1 MDTTVVLRSSDLQRI
16 DALAYKTIIEY
27 FKAKDYP
34 YSAYDVEEAL
44 AGVHERLAKSWVKY
58 DPAKSKSSFFVKMA
72 RNCACDVI
80 RREANWRLHR
90 VGMQMTTSDGEVY
103 ELDFADRECP
113 EKFQADFQ
121 VIINEELEMV
131 EREIDTLGYKTALAL
146 RLDAMGYT
154 YDEIMA
160 RLDCSYN
167 ALTSLLSRGR
177 KLLKQKL
184 PMAS

>member
-1 MDTTVVLRSSDLQRI
+1 MDTTVVIRSSDLQRI
-16 DALAYKTIIEY
+16 DAIACKTIIEY
-27 FKAKDYP
+27 FKAKGFP
-34 YSAYDVEEAL
+34 YSTYDVEEAL
-44 AGVHERLAKSWVKY
+44 AGVHERLAKSWANY
-58 DPAKSKSSFFVKMA
+58 DPAKSKSSYFVKMA
-72 RNCACDVI
+72 KNCACDVI

-90 VGMQMTTSDGEVY
+90 VGMEMTTADGEHY

-131 EREIDTLGYKTALAL
+131 EREIDSLGVKTALAL
-146 RLDAMGYT
+146 RLDAMGYS